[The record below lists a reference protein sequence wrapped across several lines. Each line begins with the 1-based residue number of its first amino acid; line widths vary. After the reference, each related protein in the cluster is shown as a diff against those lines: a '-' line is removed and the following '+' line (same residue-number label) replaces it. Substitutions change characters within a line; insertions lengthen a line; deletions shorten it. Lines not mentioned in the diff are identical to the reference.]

1 MLIFLSLFDRL
12 SKCGISKASSFHE
25 KRNVRLAN
33 QISLL
38 LIGTVV
44 SIIVYRFVI
53 NDFNYYAGT
62 ILFLQIPFYTLPIIL
77 NRLGFTTGSRVLV
90 CWLPSIGNLA
100 GAVIALSVLG
110 VHESSAY
117 TGYQFFLIAVGCFP
131 FLVFNLS
138 EWKPVVLCLAAPALA
153 ILLYNPI
160 LNFFDV
166 GYWQMG
172 LHDSGYSFNT
182 FRAFISWV
190 VINLAIFQLKLII
203 EKNDRLNS
211 SLMMELKEKNKMIL
225 ERAAVEVTELDEKLY
240 ANLHLLKKSEAN
252 LNAIINN
259 TDRFI
264 WSVDRNLELIAYN
277 KPFFNHIKRIYG
289 VEVKKGRKV
298 VSNLKKIDDTQAA
311 KWSGHFSQ
319 VFSGQIVSFE
329 ERRFDVD
336 LRHSLNPIIEE
347 DGSISGVNIFSDD
360 VTEQKMRAQELADA
374 NKKIGELRL
383 MALRAAMNPH
393 FIFNALNS
401 IQSFIVKN
409 DRLNAINYLSTF
421 SKLIRGI
428 LNHSVSNAV
437 KLAEELELL
446 KNYVQLEMVRFESKF
461 DFSLSIDPDIDIDNI
476 EIPPLL
482 IQPYVENAILH
493 GLWNKQ
499 GTGALNIRVRE
510 TKNGVLFEIE
520 DDGIGRAAA
529 MKLNRQN
536 ISLHK
541 SMGVKLTEE
550 RLKLI
555 NENHQ
560 VTFKVQDLENEGRA
574 CGTKVSIMVG
584 LN

>member
-1 MLIFLSLFDRL
+1 MSSSIFDQLSR
-12 SKCGISKASSFHE
+12 CGISKASSFHE
-25 KRNVRLAN
+25 KRNLRLTN
-33 QISLL
+33 QISLM
-38 LIGTVV
+38 LIGAIASV
-44 SIIVYRFVI
+44 IVYRLFI
-53 NDFNYYAGT
+53 GSFNWIVGT
-62 ILFLQIPFYTLPIIL
+62 TLVLQIPLYALPIVF
-77 NRLGFTTGSRVLV
+77 NRLGHTTISRVLV
-90 CWLPSIGNLA
+90 CWLPPVASVAAAVTSFSILR
-100 GAVIALSVLG
+100 IY
-110 VHESSAY
+110 ESSTYASF
-117 TGYQFFLIAVGCFP
+117 QFFLIAFGCFP
-131 FLVFNLS
+131 FLVFKLS
-138 EWKPVVLCLAAPALA
+138 EWRPIVLCLSAPALA

-160 LNFFDV
+160 LNFYEV

-182 FRAFISWV
+182 FRAFISLV

-211 SLMMELKEKNKMIL
+211 CLMIELKEKNKMIL
-225 ERAAVEVTELDEKLY
+225 ERAVVEVTELDEKLY

-252 LNAIINN
+252 LHAIINN

-264 WSVDRNLELIAYN
+264 WSVDGNLQLIAYN
-277 KPFFNHIKRIYG
+277 KSFFNHVKRHYG
-289 VEVKKGRKV
+289 IEVKKGENVLRGLERDEKEMA
-298 VSNLKKIDDTQAA
+298 T
-311 KWSGHFSQ
+311 KWSHYYSQ
-319 VFSGQIVSFE
+319 AFQGQTVCFE
-329 ERRFDVD
+329 ETRFGVD
-336 LRHSLNPIIEE
+336 FHHSLNPIIEE
-347 DGSISGVNIFSDD
+347 DGSVSGANVFSSDITD
-360 VTEQKMRAQELADA
+360 QKIRARELAEA

-383 MALRAAMNPH
+383 AALRAAMNPH

-409 DRLNAINYLSTF
+409 DRLNAVSYLSTF

-428 LNHSVSNAV
+428 LNHSVSNV
-437 KLAEELELL
+437 VRLTEELELL

-461 DFSLSIDPDIDIDNI
+461 DFTLSIDPDIDVDNI

-499 GTGALNIRVRE
+499 DTGALNIRVRE

-529 MKLNRQN
+529 MKLNRQK

-555 NENHQ
+555 NESHQ
-560 VTFKVQDLENEGRA
+560 VTFNVQDLEQEGRA
-574 CGTKVSIMVG
+574 CGTKVSIVVG